1 MNMIEAKQFEYAVSL
16 FREYWVSAKR
26 KEDINYKIIWNLNN
40 ELVTFNTYKIVYDKP
55 VLYETRYQS
64 TYNSEISDYSKEND
78 VFSYI
83 RHFIYDNFLKINFSD
98 YWLLYK
104 HPEHLFRFL
113 STDIDFKRDSS
124 TKLDT
129 SFIYNVSK
137 LFSDKKLDFVK
148 TQDNFTV
155 NPVSLIKIPKP
166 FNN

>member
-16 FREYWVSAKR
+16 FREYWVSAKH
-26 KEDINYKIIWNLNN
+26 KEDINYKIILKLII
-40 ELVTFNTYKIVYDKP
+40 ELVSFNTYTIVYEEP

-83 RHFIYDNFLKINFSD
+83 RHFIYDNFLQMNFSD
-98 YWLLYK
+98 YWLLYE

-137 LFSDKKLDFVK
+137 LFSDKKLDFVRV
-148 TQDNFTV
+148 QDNFTV
-155 NPVSLIKIPKP
+155 DPVSLIEIPKP

>member
-16 FREYWVSAKR
+16 FREYWVSAKH

-40 ELVTFNTYKIVYDKP
+40 ELVTFNTYKIVYDKL

-98 YWLLYK
+98 Y
-104 HPEHLFRFL
+104 
-113 STDIDFKRDSS
+113 
-124 TKLDT
+124 
-129 SFIYNVSK
+129 
-137 LFSDKKLDFVK
+137 
-148 TQDNFTV
+148 
-155 NPVSLIKIPKP
+155 
-166 FNN
+166 